1 MDTQQM
7 TALAAEQAGHRVAL
21 FSIAAFL
28 LAGLLMLLL
37 VNEKKGRAAAAVSPE
52 GDALDG

>member
-1 MDTQQM
+1 M

-28 LAGLLMLLL
+28 LAGLFMLLL
-37 VNEKKGRAAAAVSPE
+37 VNEKKGRAAAASLG
-52 GDALDG
+52 GDSLDG